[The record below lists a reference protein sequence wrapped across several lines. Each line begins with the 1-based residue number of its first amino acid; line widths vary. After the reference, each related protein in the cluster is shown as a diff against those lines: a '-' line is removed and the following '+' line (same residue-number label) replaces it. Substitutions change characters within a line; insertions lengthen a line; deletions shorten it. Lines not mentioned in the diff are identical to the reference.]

1 VVFYDFNGKGIF
13 THIDGQHRMHT
24 WVTDGTSAGTHEIP
38 GSPGYLSSFKSV
50 GPFLY
55 MHAWSEGAGSEL
67 WVWDGSDSPPSMV
80 ADIAP
85 GADSANPENLF
96 AWGKK
101 LYFSASDGTAA
112 GAGHGSELWGL
123 EVPFQQ
129 IWMPIMRK

>member
-1 VVFYDFNGKGIF
+1 
-13 THIDGQHRMHT
+13 
-24 WVTDGTSAGTHEIP
+24 
-38 GSPGYLSSFKSV
+38 
-50 GPFLY
+50 
-55 MHAWSEGAGSEL
+55 
-67 WVWDGSDSPPSMV
+67 MV